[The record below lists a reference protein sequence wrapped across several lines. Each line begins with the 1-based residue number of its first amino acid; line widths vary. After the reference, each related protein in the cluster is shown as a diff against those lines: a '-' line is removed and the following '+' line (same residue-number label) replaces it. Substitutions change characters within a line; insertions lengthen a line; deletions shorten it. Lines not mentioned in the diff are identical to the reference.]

1 MKFNGKNNL
10 GSRNIFVERKKF
22 SAHAYSGED
31 YIDLTPKNT
40 RDFWNKELSLYG
52 KVSDS
57 ARHLM
62 EPIEPYTPFLKPIPT
77 KASPVYALNFVA
89 DAFGKFRQD
98 YLLETSAGNLNAEDP
113 YLSDITATKGYF
125 FLDKEYTQFQKSFY
139 SAFSRYLKINNIA
152 SRIQTFEDFV
162 NEMFNFILTSG
173 KVSYTRSSYTMSR
186 FCDPMVSG
194 LVIDISNLPY
204 SQDEEKKKFLDSPN
218 FEGYI
223 SIAARNGFT
232 VHKNIP
238 WKLVANLSSPAMLDF
253 AREYQP
259 SVDNYE
265 DILDTFFI
273 RTHHLEM
280 PSFKKYV
287 HRLYNQFVIDNPLN
301 VRTTHTGASTNKVK
315 QARKQLNKQ
324 EFDEAYNDTFWLA
337 NYIKVKNKETGLNY
351 SDPAIKAITD
361 VAIEILQISGQ
372 SSAMGYINGKFLGFE
387 FYEGSLNYD
396 NLRIKQKHGLFDS
409 KGHSTKDIVTAKARK
424 LRKKFY

>member
-1 MKFNGKNNL
+1 M
-10 GSRNIFVERKKF
+10 ERRKF

-31 YIDLTPKNT
+31 YIDLAPKNT

-57 ARHLM
+57 SRRLM
-62 EPIEPYTPFLKPIPT
+62 EPIEPYIPFIKPIPT

-89 DAFGKFRQD
+89 DAFGKFRRD
-98 YLLETSAGNLNAEDP
+98 YLLETSAGSLNAEDP

-125 FLDKEYTQFQKSFY
+125 FLD
-139 SAFSRYLKINNIA
+139 R
-152 SRIQTFEDFV
+152 D
-162 NEMFNFILTSG
+162 
-173 KVSYTRSSYTMSR
+173 YTRSSYTMSR

-238 WKLVANLSSPAMLDF
+238 WKLVANLSSPAMLDL

-396 NLRIKQKHGLFDS
+396 NLRIKQKYGLFDG
-409 KGHSTKDIVTAKARK
+409 KGHSTKDIVTTKARK